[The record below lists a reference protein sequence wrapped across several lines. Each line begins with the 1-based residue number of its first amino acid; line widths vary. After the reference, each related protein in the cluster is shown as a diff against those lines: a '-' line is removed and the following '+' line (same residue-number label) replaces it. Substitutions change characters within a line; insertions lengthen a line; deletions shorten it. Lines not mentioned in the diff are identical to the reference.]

1 MMTRKQFLRSALDVA
16 AATIGLTILSACNGS
31 STPTPGADAAGTVG
45 SGSGS
50 GPGSGAGSASACI
63 QNGTTVNIVANH
75 GHVLVVSK
83 DDVAAAQ
90 QKSYDIM
97 GTADH
102 THTVTITA
110 AMFQQL
116 ATDQAIMTQSTVN
129 NSATFGTHNHPI
141 MVACA

>member
-1 MMTRKQFLRSALDVA
+1 MAFALQLRVHMMTRKQFLRSALDVA
-16 AATIGLTILSACNGS
+16 AATIGLTVLSACGGGGS
-31 STPTPGADAAGTVG
+31 PSPGVDAHPGN
-45 SGSGS
+45 
-50 GPGSGAGSASACI
+50 GPGSATSCV

-83 DDVAAAQ
+83 DDVVAAQ
-90 QKSYDIM
+90 DKSYDIM

-102 THTVTITA
+102 THTVMISA

-116 ATDQAIMTQSTVN
+116 EADQAIMMQSSVN
-129 NSATFGTHNHPI
+129 VSATFGTHGHPI